1 MHVQMHACR
10 ASVSVPVYLL
20 VTVTVYVSVHAL
32 CVWKYEHVF
41 KLVHPMSTVCIHAYR
56 HAGIHATG

>member
-41 KLVHPMSTVCIHAYR
+41 KLVHPMSTVYKN
-56 HAGIHATG
+56 